1 MKKWLAW
8 CSFASVA
15 CAPIVAAPA
24 TACTT
29 GERELKYGFYAYFEP
44 VSYSEDRAPD
54 APGFDVH
61 LGYEADLLT
70 ALEAMESANL
80 SFSRHGIPVWDD
92 IWLLAAGP
100 HYDIVGGGITVLEA
114 RTRDATGR
122 AAIVFTSGHIR
133 FRQSLLVR
141 AANVRQL
148 ARYEDLTA
156 ATRVGVLAGTT
167 GEARLL
173 EMTGITD
180 ADGVLI
186 AGTRVA
192 NWEAVV
198 ADGSASYAITAG
210 GATAGPDRRPPP
222 PHPAA
227 PPPAARASAPV
238 GGRQHL
244 WPPAATMPQVVY
256 LADEEALFAALGAGR
271 IDAVAGAEI
280 GNRMGARNGGGAF
293 EVTAL
298 DDRAEAG
305 GFALAAAD
313 ERLAACLDRMI
324 DWLTDGG
331 RIGYQEWL
339 EDPAVFL
346 RRARMSVGE
355 P

>member
-1 MKKWLAW
+1 MEKWLAG
-8 CSFASVA
+8 CFFASVA

-29 GERELKYGFYAYFEP
+29 EERELKYGFYAYFEP
-44 VSYSEDRAPD
+44 VSYSEDRAPG

-70 ALEAMESANL
+70 ALEAMEGANL

-92 IWLLAAGP
+92 LWLLAAGP
-100 HYDIVGGGITVLEA
+100 HYDIVGGGITVLET

-141 AANVRQL
+141 AADVHEL

-156 ATRVGVLAGTT
+156 TTRVGVLAGTT

-180 ADGVLI
+180 ADGVLV

-192 NWEAVV
+192 TWEAVV

-210 GATAGPDRRPPP
+210 GATA
-222 PHPAA
+222 ALE
-227 PPPAARASAPV
+227 
-238 GGRQHL
+238 GRQHL
-244 WPPAATMPQVVY
+244 WPPADTMPQVVY
-256 LADEEALFAALGAGR
+256 LADEEALFVALGAGR

-280 GNRMGARNGGGAF
+280 GNRTGARNGGGAF

-298 DDRAEAG
+298 DDRAETG

-324 DWLTDGG
+324 DWLTEGG
-331 RIGYQEWL
+331 RIGYREWL

-346 RRARMSVGE
+346 RRARTSDGGE
-355 P
+355 R